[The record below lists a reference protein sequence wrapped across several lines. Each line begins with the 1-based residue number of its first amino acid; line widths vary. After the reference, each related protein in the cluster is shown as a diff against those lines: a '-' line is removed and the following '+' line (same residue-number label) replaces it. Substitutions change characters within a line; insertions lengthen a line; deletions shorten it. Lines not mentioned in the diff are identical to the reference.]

1 MDFDRLQGCYALLR
15 ISSLFWFDGRAQS
28 PFDQPRFIRA
38 LAVKLNPAKTN
49 IFLTI
54 IVKLSKYLCINKN
67 KGIMSKS
74 EKIAASLRIADNMM
88 HRASTNSDFEKLSEM
103 MSDEMLKLIE
113 EMGLVLA

>member
-1 MDFDRLQGCYALLR
+1 MQQKAIFFCFSIIHYKDTI
-15 ISSLFWFDGRAQS
+15 ISIGASISTEQE
-28 PFDQPRFIRA
+28 
-38 LAVKLNPAKTN
+38 LNNAKTD

-54 IVKLSKYLCINKN
+54 IVKLSQYLCINKN